1 LGGINPLWSQ
11 IIVLKEIED
20 LEVKVQFSLKRFDD
34 YKE

>member
-20 LEVKVQFSLKRFDD
+20 LDEKVHFNLKRCDD
-34 YKE
+34 YKD

>member
-11 IIVLKEIED
+11 IIVINEIED